1 MRASRPAN
9 LFPNMRTTMNNPLK
23 NSTCANTLRLLVA
36 ALIVLAFFGRAAA
49 QTPGGTVISNQAS
62 ASYSD
67 GTNTYET
74 VSNTVTVTVSNVS
87 GITITPDAGANPA
100 VVAGQTAVLN
110 DFTVSNTGN
119 FTDQVR
125 FLASGA
131 SVRVVG
137 PGTITR
143 AVIDLDNSGTINGGD
158 TDIFTNGAD
167 VLSANIAQNGSIHVL
182 VEVSVNA
189 GATAGQTVQVLLG
202 DAGGSSPYDNQA
214 SDASANEVRTV
225 SATSVNGLREARGD
239 ISRTVE
245 NDAQLVL
252 TLTAP
257 AGPVNLGSD
266 ISYDWQVCNTGTRT
280 ATGVTLI
287 GAAPP
292 AQVYIIAPVPART
305 VLKSGQT
312 FPAGTLYTTDP
323 LTTAPLSATWSSS
336 APVPLSNTTRLAF
349 PVGASLAG
357 GNTCSAS
364 INMVVTVNTGIDA
377 SVPIDEIGD
386 AFGRNTVNT
395 TITDQSG
402 DATPNNGDGNAN
414 FNEGYVAG
422 AGHGVIQQ
430 TTLTQ
435 IGSVL
440 IGPSGAAG
448 AVGPTDNND
457 DYTNKSVNTGI
468 AGVAPGGNTT
478 ALGQL
483 VYVNTVQN
491 TGNTADTFTIDAPTV
506 PAGFT
511 VEVSTDG
518 GTNYTTVSGG
528 GSVSLAVAYG
538 ASANI
543 HVRIT
548 EPAGNTVLTG
558 FDTVL
563 RATSTVTPASS
574 NRTIDRLYTGFVRL
588 VKSYTVTNSTG
599 VGGATDAVP
608 GAVITYSI
616 AYENISTSNG
626 GAGNVRLTA
635 QNLVI
640 TEDGLAAPNN
650 WGTYTTHTGTASD
663 TGSGVVVV
671 VNATTYTDT
680 IASLGPGASAVFSFQ
695 RSIN

>member
-1 MRASRPAN
+1 M
-9 LFPNMRTTMNNPLK
+9 TNPLK
-23 NSTCANTLRLLVA
+23 NSTGANTLRLLVA

-87 GITITPDAGANPA
+87 GITITPDAGANPS
-100 VVAGQTAVLN
+100 VVAGQTGILN

-143 AVIDLDNSGTINGGD
+143 AVIDVDSSGTINGGD

-182 VEVSVNA
+182 VEVSVNG

-202 DAGGSSPYDNQA
+202 DASTGGPSFDNQA
-214 SDASANEVRTV
+214 ANSSANEVRTV
-225 SATSVNGLREARGD
+225 SGTSVNGLREGRGD
-239 ISRTVE
+239 ITVTVA
-245 NDAQLVL
+245 NDALLQL

-257 AGPVNLGSD
+257 AGPVALGSD
-266 ISYDWQVCNTGTRT
+266 ITYGWQVCNNGSRD
-280 ATGVTLI
+280 ASGVTLN
-287 GAAPP
+287 AST
-292 AQVYIIAPVPART
+292 QVYIIAPIPART
-305 VLKSGQT
+305 VLTSGQT
-312 FPAGTLYTTDP
+312 FPAGTLYTTSS
-323 LTTAPLSATWSSS
+323 LSTAPLSATWSSS
-336 APVPLSNTTRLAF
+336 APVPLSTTTRLAF
-349 PVGASLAG
+349 PVGATLAG
-357 GNTCSAS
+357 GGTCSAS

-386 AFGRNTVNT
+386 VFGRNTVSA

-440 IGPSGAAG
+440 IGPSGAPA
-448 AVGPTDNND
+448 AVGPSDNND

-468 AGVAPGGNTT
+468 AGVAPGGATT

-528 GSVSLAVAYG
+528 GSVSLAIAFG

-558 FDTVL
+558 FDTVI
-563 RATSTVTPASS
+563 RATSAATPAAS

-588 VKSYTVTNSTG
+588 VKSHTVSNSTG
-599 VGGATDAVP
+599 VGGATDPVP

-626 GAGNVRLTA
+626 DANCVKLTA

-650 WGTYTTHTGTASD
+650 WGTFTTHTGTASD

-680 IASLGPGASAVFSFQ
+680 VASLGPGVSAVFSFQ

>member
-1 MRASRPAN
+1 MV
-9 LFPNMRTTMNNPLK
+9 
-23 NSTCANTLRLLVA
+23 RLLVA
-36 ALIVLAFFGRAAA
+36 ALIVLAFFGRAVA

-87 GITITPDAGANPA
+87 GITITPDAGSNPT
-100 VVAGQTAVLN
+100 VVAGQTGVLY

-131 SVRVVG
+131 SVRIVG
-137 PGTITR
+137 PGAITR
-143 AVIDLDNSGTINGGD
+143 AVIDVDNSGTINAGD

-167 VLSANIAQNGSIHVL
+167 VLSANILQNGSIHVL

-189 GATAGQTVQVLLG
+189 GATAGQTTQVLLG
-202 DAGGSSPYDNQA
+202 DASTGGPSFDNQA
-214 SDASANEVRTV
+214 SNSSANEVRTV
-225 SATSVNGLREARGD
+225 SATSVNGLREGRGD
-239 ISRTVE
+239 ITATVA
-245 NDAQLVL
+245 NDALLQL

-257 AGPVNLGSD
+257 AGPVALGSD
-266 ISYDWQVCNTGTRT
+266 ITYGWQVCNNGARD
-280 ATGVTLI
+280 ALGVTLN
-287 GAAPP
+287 AST
-292 AQVYIIAPVPART
+292 QVYIVAPVPVST
-305 VLKSGQT
+305 VLKSGQS
-312 FPAGTLYTTDP
+312 FPAGTLYTISP
-323 LTTAPLSATWSSS
+323 LTTSPLTATWTPA
-336 APVPLSNTTRLAF
+336 APVPLALTTRVAF
-349 PVGASLAG
+349 PVGATLNAG
-357 GNTCSAS
+357 VCAAS
-364 INMVVTVNTGIDA
+364 INMVVTTLTGINA
-377 SVPIDEIGD
+377 AIPIDEIGD
-386 AFGRNTVNT
+386 VFGKNTVNS

-402 DATPNNGDGNAN
+402 DATANNGDGNAS
-414 FNEGYVAG
+414 FNETYVAG

-468 AGVAPGGNTT
+468 AGVAPGGATT

-528 GSVSLAVAYG
+528 GSVSLAIAFG

-548 EPAGNTVLTG
+548 EPAGKTVLTG
-558 FDTVL
+558 FDTVI
-563 RATSTVTPASS
+563 RATSGVTPAAS

-588 VKSYTVTNSTG
+588 VKSHTVSNSTG

-616 AYENISTSNG
+616 AYDNISTSNG
-626 GAGNVRLTA
+626 DASCVKLTA

-663 TGSGVVVV
+663 TGVGVVVV
-671 VNATTYTDT
+671 VNATKYTDT
-680 IASLGPGASAVFSFQ
+680 IAILAPGASAVFSFQ

>member
-1 MRASRPAN
+1 
-9 LFPNMRTTMNNPLK
+9 MNNSRK
-23 NSTCANTLRLLVA
+23 TSTGANVLRLLVA

-62 ASYSD
+62 ASYTD

-87 GITITPDAGANPA
+87 GITITPDAGSNPT
-100 VVAGQTAVLN
+100 VVAGQTGVLY

-137 PGTITR
+137 PGAITR
-143 AVIDLDNSGTINGGD
+143 AVIDDDNNGFDAGD
-158 TDIFTNGAD
+158 ADIFTNGAD
-167 VLSANIAQNGSIHVL
+167 VLSANIAQNGSIRVL

-202 DAGGSSPYDNQA
+202 DASTGGPSFDNQA
-214 SDASANEVRTV
+214 ANSSANEVRSV
-225 SATSVNGLREARGD
+225 SATSVNGLREGRGD
-239 ISRTVE
+239 ISGTVAS
-245 NDAQLVL
+245 DALLQL

-257 AGPVNLGSD
+257 SGPVALGSD
-266 ISYDWQVCNTGTRT
+266 ITYGWQVCNNGARD
-280 ATGVTLI
+280 ASGVTLN
-287 GAAPP
+287 AST
-292 AQVYIIAPVPART
+292 QVYIIAPIPART
-305 VLKSGQT
+305 VLTSGQT
-312 FPAGTLYTTDP
+312 FPAGTLYTTSA

-349 PVGASLAG
+349 PVGATLAAG
-357 GNTCSAS
+357 GACSAS
-364 INMVVTVNTGIDA
+364 INMVVTINTGIDA

-386 AFGRNTVNT
+386 AFGRNTVNA

-402 DATPNNGDGNAN
+402 DATPNNGDGNAD

-468 AGVAPGGNTT
+468 AGVAPGGATT

-491 TGNTADTFTIDAPTV
+491 TGNSADTFTIDAPTV

-528 GSVSLAVAYG
+528 GSVSLAIAYG

-563 RATSTVTPASS
+563 RATSTVTPAAN
-574 NRTIDRLYTGFVRL
+574 NRTIDRLYTGFIRL
-588 VKSYTVTNSTG
+588 VKSYTVSNSTG

-608 GAVITYSI
+608 GAVITYNI
-616 AYENISTSNG
+616 TYENISTSNG
-626 GAGNVRLTA
+626 DASCVKLTA

-650 WGTYTTHTGTASD
+650 WGTFTTHTGTASD
-663 TGSGVVVV
+663 TGSGVVVI

-680 IASLGPGASAVFSFQ
+680 VASLAPGVSAVFSFQ